1 MSNAPIAE
9 AETVAPD
16 PVARKRLKDRRVP
29 VSAIAIFG
37 FGVLVAV
44 AVGAVLLVGIL
55 SATKNTSTL
64 LQDKGESVVSLV
76 ERDIDARLSP
86 AVSQSQ
92 WIANAFAEGKLSLE
106 GHGSLDAFMLGAL
119 AGTPQIAGMAIVTPD
134 AQSRRWTR
142 AQAEVIQADW
152 SADKELVQWVRDGT
166 TQSGAAWRPP
176 FWTEAA
182 GAAVVMLDTPLK
194 YNDEY
199 LGMLAQVVPI
209 AEISS
214 ALGELELPS
223 GMTPFVLYGRTRVLA
238 HPTMINWKPEVIGD
252 EVPLPALASFGDIAL
267 RRIWT
272 PDEDSI
278 FILRD
283 IKNVAATGAMIGDN
297 FHIYLSRSLKTYGDW
312 TVGVYF
318 NTDLIGNEEY
328 NRLVRSLWVGLGV
341 LVIAVIVAARAGRRI
356 SVPVEELADAARA
369 VETRGLEAAPA
380 VPSSRIK
387 ELDDALIAF
396 NRMVAGLQDREVIRR
411 TLGRFVPEEVAQ
423 SLLSAGG
430 ELEVAQAQATVL
442 FCDIEGFTA
451 LTERVGPDGIMT
463 LLNEYFED
471 MVSILE
477 RHHGVVT
484 QFQGD
489 AILATFNVPIEN
501 PEHAANAL
509 RAALEMHASMDNKQY
524 AGQYV
529 KHRIGINTGSVVA
542 GAVGAS
548 GRLSYT
554 VHGDAV
560 NLASR
565 LESLNKELGTRIL
578 VSEHTYLL
586 VQGFDLHSVGATSV
600 RGQSK
605 PVKLFELRGR
615 A

>member
-1 MSNAPIAE
+1 MSTAPISK

-16 PVARKRLKDRRVP
+16 PGARKRLKDRRVP

-106 GHGSLDAFMLGAL
+106 DLGSLDAFMLGAL

-134 AQSRRWTR
+134 AQSRRWIR

-182 GAAVVMLDTPLK
+182 GAAVVMLDTPLR

-387 ELDDALIAF
+387 ELDDASIAF

-586 VQGFDLHSVGATSV
+586 VQGFDLQSVGATSV

>member
-1 MSNAPIAE
+1 
-9 AETVAPD
+9 
-16 PVARKRLKDRRVP
+16 
-29 VSAIAIFG
+29 
-37 FGVLVAV
+37 
-44 AVGAVLLVGIL
+44 
-55 SATKNTSTL
+55 
-64 LQDKGESVVSLV
+64 
-76 ERDIDARLSP
+76 
-86 AVSQSQ
+86 
-92 WIANAFAEGKLSLE
+92 
-106 GHGSLDAFMLGAL
+106 
-119 AGTPQIAGMAIVTPD
+119 
-134 AQSRRWTR
+134 
-142 AQAEVIQADW
+142 
-152 SADKELVQWVRDGT
+152 
-166 TQSGAAWRPP
+166 
-176 FWTEAA
+176 
-182 GAAVVMLDTPLK
+182 MLDTPLK

-238 HPTMINWKPEVIGD
+238 HSTMINWKPEVIGD

-387 ELDDALIAF
+387 ELDDASIAF
-396 NRMVAGLQDREVIRR
+396 NRMVAGLQDREMIRR

-484 QFQGD
+484 QVQGD

-509 RAALEMHASMDNKQY
+509 RAALKMHASMDNKQY

-578 VSEHTYLL
+578 ISEHTYLL
-586 VQGFDLHSVGATSV
+586 VQGFDLQSVGATSV

-605 PVKLFELRGR
+605 PVKLFELCGR